1 MDAQFSIRPAIETDC
16 SEILRL
22 IQELADYEKMPDG
35 PKIGAEVLIGD
46 GFNNA
51 EAAYYH
57 CLVAESQDAPGQLVA
72 YCLYFYTYSTDVGRC
87 VYMEDLY
94 VSPNFRSKGLGK
106 SLWQTL
112 VKNALERD
120 CVRCEF
126 VVLDWNQSSIEF
138 YHLQGAKNMSSQEG
152 WVQLRMNES
161 VMASFKAPKTLS
173 NTKVRRA
180 LKSDGPKIWNLI
192 MEQTGMDGR
201 LRKPYLNPQALSR
214 DGIESDDPYFH
225 CLVGENHENPSI
237 IEGYLLYYYV
247 YSTWE
252 GRAVCMEDFYVSPK
266 SRNKGIGQSL
276 LEALLK
282 YSGLFLR
289 LTWSYGTMVCM
300 ATSDVLLRTVG
311 MWFTTMM
318 SLIFRHDWAA

>member
-201 LRKPYLNPQALSR
+201 
-214 DGIESDDPYFH
+214 
-225 CLVGENHENPSI
+225 
-237 IEGYLLYYYV
+237 
-247 YSTWE
+247 
-252 GRAVCMEDFYVSPK
+252 
-266 SRNKGIGQSL
+266 NKGIGQSL

-282 YSGLFLR
+282 VGEPLANEN
-289 LTWSYGTMVCM
+289 LTFGIAVDKKCVRCNFKVHKSNEASLTFFSKIGSQNIS
-300 ATSDVLLRTVG
+300 SDEGWLLYRMDRNAMEEFIKVK
-311 MWFTTMM
+311 
-318 SLIFRHDWAA
+318 

>member
-180 LKSDGPKIWNLI
+180 LK
-192 MEQTGMDGR
+192 R
-201 LRKPYLNPQALSR
+201 
-214 DGIESDDPYFH
+214 
-225 CLVGENHENPSI
+225 
-237 IEGYLLYYYV
+237 YLLYYYV

-282 YSGLFLR
+282 IAVDKKCVRCNFKVHKSNEAS
-289 LTWSYGTMVCM
+289 LTFFSKIGSQNIS
-300 ATSDVLLRTVG
+300 SDEGWLLYRMDRNAMEEFIKVK
-311 MWFTTMM
+311 
-318 SLIFRHDWAA
+318 